1 MDSGWKRNPA
11 GGPGASEARMNK
23 RQTKK
28 FHELLLQ
35 QRQQIARNAS
45 RTLEGEIRL
54 DPDDIPDELDLASS
68 ESALSF
74 TGRLRAREATLL
86 RKIEL
91 ALEKISEGTFGT
103 CEGCGEKIGVKR
115 LEARP
120 VAELCIDCKVEQ
132 ERTERNMA
140 DSGHE

>member
-1 MDSGWKRNPA
+1 
-11 GGPGASEARMNK
+11 MNK
-23 RQTKK
+23 RQAKK
-28 FHELLLQ
+28 FHELLVK
-35 QRQQIARNAS
+35 QRRLITQNAT
-45 RTLEGEIRL
+45 RALDGEIRL

-86 RKIEL
+86 QKIDR
-91 ALEKISEGTFGT
+91 ALEKITEGTFGV
-103 CEGCGEKIGVKR
+103 CDNCGEKIGVKR

-132 ERTERNMA
+132 ERNERTMA
-140 DSGHE
+140 DPGSE

>member
-1 MDSGWKRNPA
+1 
-11 GGPGASEARMNK
+11 MNK
-23 RQTKK
+23 RQAKK
-28 FHELLLQ
+28 FHELLLK
-35 QRQQIARNAS
+35 QRRQITQNAS
-45 RTLEGEIRL
+45 RALEGEIRL

-86 RKIEL
+86 QKIDR
-91 ALEKISEGTFGT
+91 ALEKIAEGSFGV
-103 CEGCGEKIGVKR
+103 CDNCGEKIGEKR

-132 ERTERNMA
+132 ERNERTMA
-140 DSGHE
+140 EPGSE

>member
-1 MDSGWKRNPA
+1 
-11 GGPGASEARMNK
+11 MNK
-23 RQTKK
+23 RQAKK
-28 FHELLLQ
+28 FQEILMK
-35 QRQQIARNAS
+35 QRQQITRNAS
-45 RTLEGEIRL
+45 RALEGEIRL

-86 RKIEL
+86 QKIDH
-91 ALEKISEGTFGT
+91 ALEKIAEGTFGV

-132 ERTERNMA
+132 ERSERTMA
-140 DSGHE
+140 DPGSE